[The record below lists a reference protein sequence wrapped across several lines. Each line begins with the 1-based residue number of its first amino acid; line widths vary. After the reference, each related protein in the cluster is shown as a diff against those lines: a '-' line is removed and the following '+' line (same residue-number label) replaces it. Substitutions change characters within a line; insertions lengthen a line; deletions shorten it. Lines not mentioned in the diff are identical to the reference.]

1 MIRLLILS
9 FAALAFGTNTFTIV
23 GLLTEL
29 AAALEVSVAT
39 AGQVQTAF
47 VLVAAVAGPA
57 LAVAT
62 RRLDRRL
69 VLSVSL
75 ALLAATAL
83 LSAAATTLGEL
94 LAARA
99 LAGFAG
105 ALVLPLATAAAAGLA
120 SPEKRGSAV
129 AMVLLGMTAAL
140 LFAAPAC
147 TALGA
152 AFGWPAAFLFSGV
165 LAALAAL
172 AAQIGLP
179 RLEGTA
185 AKPAPLGRE
194 ALARL
199 APLWAATLFSFTAAF
214 SMTSYLSPIAGR
226 LAGAQAAEVGLFQVM
241 IGIGSFTG
249 IILGGRAADRGAG
262 LGRLAGGLGVIAV
275 SIAVVALAFVAVVP
289 SASGGLL
296 LPEACWSA
304 PRPVQPH
311 ARGRRGWRWRR
322 APARALALTV
332 PANYLGQAAGRCW
345 AGCDRAPDSARRS
358 AGRRGAPAAG
368 RLIILPRRA
377 LQSRLADSGGLK
389 SVANRRPGID
399 SPQTLFRLA
408 AAGTA
413 V

>member
-1 MIRLLILS
+1 MGRSLILS
-9 FAALAFGTNTFTIV
+9 FVALAFGTNTFTVV

-29 AAALEVSVAT
+29 AAAQGVSVPT

-47 VLVAAVAGPA
+47 VLVAAVAGPL

-62 RRLDRRL
+62 RKLDRKP
-69 VLSVSL
+69 VLIVSL
-75 ALLAATAL
+75 LGLAVTAG
-83 LSAAATTLGEL
+83 LSAASTTFGGL
-94 LAARA
+94 LLTRAA
-99 LAGFAG
+99 AGLAG
-105 ALVLPLATAAAAGLA
+105 ALVLPLATAAAASLA
-120 SPEKRGSAV
+120 PPEKRGSAV

-296 LPEACWSA
+296 LAGGLLVSATALFSLMPVVQARLALAAGASA
-304 PRPVQPH
+304 PL
-311 ARGRRGWRWRR
+311 
-322 APARALALTV
+322 ALALNGS
-332 PANYLGQAAGRCW
+332 ANYLGQAG
-345 AGCDRAPDSARRS
+345 
-358 AGRRGAPAAG
+358 GAVLGGAAIAASGLPAAPLAG
-368 RLIILPRRA
+368 ALAAAAGALIILA
-377 LQSRLADSGGLK
+377 
-389 SVANRRPGID
+389 ANRPSRVV
-399 SPQTLFRLA
+399 SPTLA
-408 AAGTA
+408 A
-413 V
+413 